1 MVEIIDANEYDPE
14 MLDGVPRE
22 QMEVVSM
29 PKPYRAWRER
39 EGVPVHTGFYV
50 EDLDELA
57 TAEWDRT
64 GQRGALVNLAGME
77 GLDDLQIH
85 EIAPGG
91 ETTEQHH
98 FHFEMVYVMRGRGL
112 TRIGRGE
119 NQRQFEWDR
128 HSCFAIPRNAPYRHV
143 NLSGDE
149 PVKLVSHTDLPL
161 VLDMALDEE
170 FVFEGGFDF
179 WQKYSGEDAYSA
191 DGELGTRRVKS
202 LDTEEQR
209 EFLLW
214 HSNYIPDVTRFDE
227 VVREDWD
234 NFGAMKAIFITWP
247 ILNHVDTEGQKIMHI
262 SHIPKGRY
270 KTAHRHEPGANV
282 LLSEGEGYTL
292 LWNEQMADHG
302 VKLRA
307 DWSPRSVLTP
317 PGRWWHHHF
326 NLSAEPAKQ
335 FAFHYPPIGTTNAFR
350 SGREGFQLSYYDED
364 DHTRELYRRELDRRG
379 LEFEMPEAVY
389 HDPDH
394 ELNALSS

>member
-1 MVEIIDANEYDPE
+1 MVEIIDANDFDPD
-14 MLDGVPRE
+14 MLDGVSRQ
-22 QMEVVSM
+22 QMELVSM
-29 PKPYRAWRER
+29 PKPYRTWREK
-39 EGVPVHTGFYV
+39 EDIPVHTGFYV
-50 EDLDELA
+50 EDLDEVA
-57 TAEWDRT
+57 TGDWDRT
-64 GQRGALVNLAGME
+64 GQRGALVNLWGME

-85 EIAPGG
+85 EIEPGG
-91 ETTEQHH
+91 ETSEQHH
-98 FHFEMVYVMRGRGL
+98 FYFEMVYVMRGSGL
-112 TRIGRGE
+112 TQIGHGE
-119 NQRQFEWDR
+119 NQRRFEWDK
-128 HSCFAIPRNAPYRHV
+128 HSCFAIPRNTPYKHV

-149 PVKLVSHTDLPL
+149 SVKLVSHTDLPL

-170 FVFEGGFDF
+170 FVFDSEFDF
-179 WQKYSGEDAYSA
+179 WNKYSQGDAYSA

-214 HSNYIPDVTRFDE
+214 HSNYIPDVTRFE
-227 VVREDWD
+227 EIVQEDWD

-247 ILNHVDTEGQKIMHI
+247 ILNHMETEGEKIMHI
-262 SHIPKGRY
+262 SHIPQGRY

-307 DWSPRSVLTP
+307 DWKPRSVVTP

-335 FAFHYPPIGTTNAFR
+335 FAFHFPPIGTTNAFR
-350 SGREGFQLSYYDED
+350 TGRDGFRLSYYDED
-364 DHTRELYRRELDRRG
+364 HHTRELYQRELEARG
-379 LEFEMPEAVY
+379 LEFEMPDEVY
-389 HDPDH
+389 EDPDH
-394 ELNALSS
+394 ELNRLAS